1 MRTKKRT
8 LLSAILSI
16 SFFYTGCFLVDNSP
30 VASNTYE
37 VLQTQALSAEIHIGH
52 DIPVSITIKADY
64 DETTE
69 IPVQFY
75 LLNKEDVEE
84 VENGLGDTADIR
96 IYRPDVLTLD
106 QVYAGS
112 HEYAYE
118 EPAGNDT
125 GEYRDLNLFNL
136 HIPADQGIDKLT
148 GDHKI
153 GTYHLVAVVDK
164 DGTAD
169 IDAYEIYKK
178 MKDNSRQMAEVTIP
192 QEALLPPDLSYVAM
206 NFTGDME
213 DPKNA
218 MTYMDVV
225 VPDPNGFTISI
236 DPSEQDRIFTGNI
249 TVRSSSKTSLNVP
262 IRFELSNESL
272 GFTGGNVI
280 KPQIYDNEIQGWM
293 EVYYAA
299 ELKPNID
306 EDITVALK
314 ISETDAAA
322 IKTALADK
330 AVADGVTRLST
341 TWTLTAMV
349 NDTDDG
355 ATHPVLE
362 RRYTMGSNRRLY
374 DNNYGTSQF
383 KITYDRYEVEKN
395 AGIVRY
401 VPYDPAMTIEEEVA
415 NHSVP
420 LEGENKVLVI
430 FHDEFKK
437 NVGSKKFGGGIW
449 AYERAYF
456 VNFSCY
462 QTGVELDASLFGN
475 SFKLVDINFD
485 AFSFPKNA
493 AASGYN
499 FFVEAFGITV
509 YQEGMQG
516 HIERSWSFPI
526 PLYTYGFEKKFK
538 KFGVKLKIGLSAS
551 VTLVPTI
558 SLWTYYDGALRM
570 EKSIELMVTGQA
582 ALDVDAAIVQ
592 FGIEAYLKVIGIEL
606 LQQIYTETDF
616 QDSPTNPGTEQVA
629 GALYKK
635 LGVYLNGPE
644 GWLKLWVKVVFV
656 DFDWTVFSFTTFKRL
671 PLWEME
677 TSGSG
682 LWTNY
687 QDYNPQAVNEVW
699 EGIDWEDIAPD

>member
-1 MRTKKRT
+1 MKTKNRII
-8 LLSAILSI
+8 LSAVLFI

-37 VLQTQALSAEIHIGH
+37 ILQTRALSTEVHIGH
-52 DIPVSITIKADY
+52 DLPVSVTLKADY
-64 DETTE
+64 NETTE

-75 LLNKEDVEE
+75 LLNKEDVKE
-84 VENGLGDTADIR
+84 VENGLGDTGDIR

-106 QVYAGS
+106 RVYSGT
-112 HEYAYE
+112 HEYTYE

-125 GEYRDLNLFNL
+125 GQYNDLNLFNL
-136 HIPADQGIDKLT
+136 HIPADQSIDRLT

-153 GTYHLVAVVDK
+153 GTYYLVAVVDK
-164 DGTAD
+164 DGKAE

-178 MKDNSRQMAEVTIP
+178 LKGDGLQVTEITIP

-206 NFTGDME
+206 NFTGDIS

-225 VPDPNGFTISI
+225 VPDPNGFTISM
-236 DPSEQDRIFTGNI
+236 DPTEQDRTFTGNV

-262 IRFELSNESL
+262 IRFELSNASL
-272 GFTGGNVI
+272 GFTGGSAI
-280 KPQIYDNEIQGWM
+280 KPKIYDSEINGW
-293 EVYYAA
+293 VDIYYAA

-314 ISETDAAA
+314 ISDTDASA
-322 IKTALADK
+322 IKTALENK
-330 AVADGVTRLST
+330 ATADGVTSLST

-349 NDTDDG
+349 NDLDG
-355 ATHPVLE
+355 ATHPILE

-383 KITYDRYEVEKN
+383 KINYNRYEVAKN
-395 AGIVRY
+395 SGIVRY
-401 VPYDPAMTIEEEVA
+401 IPDDPAAPQGLI
-415 NHSVP
+415 P
-420 LEGENKVLVI
+420 DDGQNKVIVI

-437 NVGSKKFGGGIW
+437 NVGSEKFGGGIW

-456 VNFSCY
+456 VNYSCY

-538 KFGVKLKIGLSAS
+538 KFGVKFKIGISAS

-570 EKSIELMVTGQA
+570 EKSIELMVSAQA
-582 ALDVDAAIVQ
+582 ALDVDASIVQ

-616 QDSPTNPGTEQVA
+616 RESPTNPGTEQVA

-682 LWTNY
+682 MWTNY
-687 QDYNPQAVNEVW
+687 QDYDPEAVNEVW
-699 EGIDWEDIAPD
+699 EGIDWEDIAP